1 MPSRSP
7 VPEYRRRTRPP
18 PALGRVLRW
27 NDRLLRWI
35 AAHVRGFYAAL
46 GAFLAL
52 GLLLA
57 LTAAVLFTAVA
68 RLVGG
73 GAVHHADVAVLAWL
87 GRQRSPRLDAL
98 AAAGAVL
105 GSSAALWAVLAVGTV
120 LLARSRHWW
129 SVALLWLSLAGSRV
143 LSGAL
148 KTVYV
153 RPRPG
158 PEAEIHLLGW
168 SFEYPR
174 SPSFPSGHALTAVV
188 IYGTLA
194 YLTARLEAGR
204 RARRATLA
212 VAVLIVGVIGLS
224 RLYLRVHYPSD
235 VVAGLLAGFAW
246 ATACAL
252 AIEAIRVFSRRRPGV
267 RGAEAGL
274 EKGIEPI
281 RQALGTP
288 ARQDRTREG

>member
-1 MPSRSP
+1 MSSHSP
-7 VPEYRRRTRPP
+7 VPGHRRNARPRR
-18 PALGRVLRW
+18 ALRLVLGW
-27 NDRLLRWI
+27 NDRVLRWI
-35 AAHVRGFYAAL
+35 AAHVRGFYAAV

-52 GLLLA
+52 GLLLSLA
-57 LTAAVLFTAVA
+57 AAVLFTAIA

-73 GAVHHADVAVLAWL
+73 GAVHRVDLAVLGWL
-87 GRQRSPRLDAL
+87 GRHRSPWLDAL

-120 LLARSRHWW
+120 LLARWRHWW
-129 SVALLWLSLAGSRV
+129 SVVLLWLSLAGSRV

-148 KTVYV
+148 KAAYE

-158 PEAEIHLLGW
+158 PEAEIRLLGW

-174 SPSFPSGHALTAVV
+174 SASFPSGHALTAVV

-194 YLTARLEAGR
+194 YLAARLEAEP

-212 VAVLIVGVIGLS
+212 AAVLIVAVIALS
-224 RLYLRVHYPSD
+224 RLYLHVHYPSD

-252 AIEAIRVFSRRRPGV
+252 AMEAIRVFSRRRPGV

-274 EKGIEPI
+274 EKGIQPI
-281 RQALGTP
+281 REALGTP
-288 ARQDRTREG
+288 ARHDRNREG

>member
-1 MPSRSP
+1 MPPRSSP
-7 VPEYRRRTRPP
+7 SVHGPAAPP
-18 PALGRVLRW
+18 NALRRVLRW
-27 NDRLLRWI
+27 NAGVLRWI

-57 LTAAVLFTAVA
+57 LAAALLFTAMA

-73 GAVHHADVAVLAWL
+73 GAVHRADLAVLEWFGTHRAPW
-87 GRQRSPRLDAL
+87 LDAL

-120 LLARSRHWW
+120 LLARGRHWW
-129 SVALLWLSLAGSRV
+129 SVALLGISLAGSRV

-148 KTVYV
+148 KAAYD

-158 PEAEIHLLGW
+158 PDVEIHLLGW
-168 SFEYPR
+168 SFDYPR
-174 SPSFPSGHALTAVV
+174 SASFPSGHALTAVV

-194 YLTARLEAGR
+194 YLAARLEAGR
-204 RARRATLA
+204 RARRATLGAA
-212 VAVLIVGVIGLS
+212 VVIVGVIGLS
-224 RLYLRVHYPSD
+224 RVYLRVHYPSD

-252 AIEAIRVFSRRRPGV
+252 GIEAVRVLSRRRPGV
-267 RGAEAGL
+267 RAAEAGL
-274 EKGIEPI
+274 EKGIEPL
-281 RQALGTP
+281 REAMSAS
-288 ARQDRTREG
+288 ARTDHPREG